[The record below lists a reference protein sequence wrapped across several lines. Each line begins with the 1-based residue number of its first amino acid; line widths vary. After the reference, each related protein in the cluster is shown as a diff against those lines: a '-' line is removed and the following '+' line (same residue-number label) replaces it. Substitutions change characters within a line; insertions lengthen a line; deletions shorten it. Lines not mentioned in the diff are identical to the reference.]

1 MALTASAQ
9 ERLKK
14 IAERLDSRSPLQP
27 LAPQRVW
34 DAGLESEIGALE
46 KELGAA
52 GGTKAGIALIA
63 GLYLRNDSLSRSH
76 SYAQEI
82 EDDVTG
88 AYWHGLMHRMEGD
101 YWNSK
106 YWFRRVGSHAA
117 MKNVC
122 ERTAGY
128 LRGEANLD
136 ALPAGAVR
144 DKLGSLAQAR
154 SWDAALFVD
163 LVEQQVQGRAPEA
176 ARSVLE
182 EIQRIELS
190 ELYAYTLGKASE

>member
-9 ERLKK
+9 ERLKR
-14 IAERLDSRSPLQP
+14 IEERLDSRSPLQP

-82 EDDVTG
+82 EDDATG

-106 YWFRRVGSHAA
+106 YWFRRVGSHPA
-117 MKNVC
+117 MKSVC

-128 LRGEANLD
+128 LRGEANPD

-144 DKLGSLAQAR
+144 DKLGSLAQAGA
-154 SWDAALFVD
+154 WDAALFVD

-182 EIQRIELS
+182 EMQRIELS
-190 ELYAYTLGKASE
+190 ELFAYTLAKASE